1 MADYASAAQ
10 VGARLGWSITSSS
23 RPNLTQM
30 ASVLADCTSIINGF
44 MQVTSNVTD
53 SAGFLRVVAI
63 NLACKMVNNIFAM
76 AEPEKFAYMEV
87 ALTPDDE
94 RLIRKAL
101 RKWAATAWRMGE

>member
-10 VGARLGWSITSSS
+10 VGARLGWAITSTS

-30 ASVLADCTSIINGF
+30 ASIIADTTSTINNF
-44 MQVTSNVTD
+44 MQKPSGITD

-63 NLACKMVNNIFAM
+63 NLACKMVNNIFAF

-87 ALTPDDE
+87 ALTEDDE
-94 RLIRKAL
+94 RLIRKGL
-101 RKWAATAWRMGE
+101 RMWAAKSWRMGE

>member
-53 SAGFLRVVAI
+53 GAGFLRVVAI
-63 NLACKMVNNIFAM
+63 NLACKMVNNIFSM
-76 AEPEKFAYMEV
+76 AEPEKYAYMEV

-94 RLIRKAL
+94 RLIRKAY
-101 RKWAATAWRMGE
+101 RKWAAKSWRMGE